1 MCVIDWTIV
10 SIVTAT
16 VAGPIL
22 AVYASDLRTQHRRTY
37 ENKEK
42 VFHVLMA
49 TRGARMQLEH
59 VAALNR
65 IELAF
70 PRSKHPNVVDT
81 WELYLKHLGDDQ
93 GQSQEKEIFDRWSEK
108 ANDLFHDMLQAMAS
122 DLKIPFSRTSIK
134 YNAYYPIGYSKVEN
148 ENHELRKLLLELLR
162 NERFL
167 NMNAVVY
174 QPLAMKTESETH
186 NQEKTPD

>member
-1 MCVIDWTIV
+1 MCVIDWTAVAIV
-10 SIVTAT
+10 IAT

-22 AVYASDLRTQHRRTY
+22 AVYASDLRAQHRRTY

-93 GQSQEKEIFDRWSEK
+93 GQSQEKEIFDRWAEK
-108 ANDLFHDMLQAMAS
+108 ANDLFHNMLEAMAK
-122 DLKIPFSRTSIK
+122 DLNIPFSKTSSK
-134 YNAYYPIGYSKVEN
+134 YNSYYPIGYSRVEN
-148 ENHELRKLLLELLR
+148 ENHELRRLLLELLR

-174 QPLAMKTESETH
+174 QPPQRIETETH
-186 NQEKTPD
+186 NQEDTPA

>member
-1 MCVIDWTIV
+1 MCVIDWTAVAIV
-10 SIVTAT
+10 IAT
-16 VAGPIL
+16 IAGPIL
-22 AVYASDLRTQHRRTY
+22 AVYASDLRAQHRRSY
-37 ENKEK
+37 ENKEM

-93 GQSQEKEIFDRWSEK
+93 GQSQEKEIFDRWAEK
-108 ANDLFHDMLQAMAS
+108 ANDLFHNMLEAMAN
-122 DLKIPFSRTSIK
+122 DLNVPFSKSSIK
-134 YNAYYPIGYSKVEN
+134 YNSYYPIGYSKVEN
-148 ENHELRKLLLELLR
+148 ETHELRKLLLELLR
-162 NERFL
+162 NERFI

-174 QPLAMKTESETH
+174 QPPLVNGGEAH
-186 NQEKTPD
+186 NHVNTPA